1 MLVVNYILLPT
12 FILKKLNKMREE
24 KFLYYVNYTI
34 NMDTG
39 EMIIS
44 YKDIQIKTIFLTK
57 NKSYNIEN
65 ESLAYQIAL
74 DSELGQ
80 KLVKGEI

>member
-1 MLVVNYILLPT
+1 LLVVNYILLPT

>member
-1 MLVVNYILLPT
+1 
-12 FILKKLNKMREE
+12 MREE